1 MTAARTWRWCGSRR
15 IRKLDFRW
23 EAGKTMKPEI
33 LRNIFLVIFV
43 ASTALFVLLSNGR
56 SAGDIFSEFTSS
68 PQPPA
73 TATPVPVATDEPGGT
88 TTPNP
93 NPTSTPAPSNP
104 PPPPSTKT
112 DFGALIG
119 TIITSVTSL
128 VGFATTTVIT
138 WRREKRD
145 ASLADVEH
153 KKLET
158 ELEKSK
164 LELEKLKKGRGKKEV
179 RRKK

>member
-1 MTAARTWRWCGSRR
+1 
-15 IRKLDFRW
+15 
-23 EAGKTMKPEI
+23 MKPEI
-33 LRNIFLVIFV
+33 LRNIFLAIFV
-43 ASTALFVLLSNGR
+43 ASTGLLVLLSNGR
-56 SAGDIFSEFTSS
+56 SARDIFSEFAPPS
-68 PQPPA
+68 QMPA
-73 TATPVPVATDEPGGT
+73 TATSVPVATDEPGST
-88 TTPNP
+88 DTPNP
-93 NPTSTPAPSNP
+93 ISTPVPAN

-145 ASLADVEH
+145 ASLADVER

-164 LELEKLKKGRGKKEV
+164 LELEELKKGRGKKEG